1 LTSCVDLDQLG
12 AGDAIAHLLI
22 GAGMPDLLAAASHDQ
37 RQRAYLVEVL
47 HEVVRAHVQHETA
60 ESQPKSAHGCA
71 SRSTSGP

>member
-1 LTSCVDLDQLG
+1 
-12 AGDAIAHLLI
+12 
-22 GAGMPDLLAAASHDQ
+22 
-37 RQRAYLVEVL
+37 VEVL